1 MDILDHIE
9 ELGVE
14 LSEEEKQLITL
25 DEMLYNEDRKNRK
38 LNAQVERLKIEL
50 KEVKE
55 ERDELKEALCEV
67 DSDFADVVSGSD
79 RGYEMRHD

>member
-25 DEMLYNEDRKNRK
+25 DEMLMESLDENAELNREVK
-38 LNAQVERLKIEL
+38 RLKNEL
-50 KEVKE
+50 NEVKE

-79 RGYEMRHD
+79 RGYEMKYD

>member
-1 MDILDHIE
+1 MDILDHIK

-67 DSDFADVVSGSD
+67 DPDFADVASGSD
-79 RGYEMRHD
+79 RGYEMKYD

>member
-25 DEMLYNEDRKNRK
+25 DEMLMESLDENAELNREVK
-38 LNAQVERLKIEL
+38 RLKNEL
-50 KEVKE
+50 NEVKE

-67 DSDFADVVSGSD
+67 DPDFADVASGSD
-79 RGYEMRHD
+79 RGYEMKYD